1 MLSLFKAN
9 INLSR
14 NLSLSKIFKFNEI
27 MGRRKD
33 PLDFG
38 QATTELLLKDAVV
51 RDFLDEQDEGME
63 RYSTANGDMLN
74 RAPTAVV
81 VTGKASSLKRKLIGW
96 FSHQEPNPFYSRLQF
111 KADQD
116 LDPRQM
122 AKEVVQATDRRKR
135 AQREFLLKYPRY
147 NISLYIFSPKNPI
160 RRLCQRIVGPGRG
173 IDRIDGV
180 APSAPLW
187 YSFSAFVY
195 LAIVAMVV
203 LACVTTPV
211 YQKEYFKG
219 NEYSAQNWFAYTDL
233 GFAILFT
240 VEALIKI
247 IADGMFFAPNAYFR
261 TSWGFIDGIVLITL
275 WVNVITLLSNNGEAS
290 RAVGAFKALRA
301 LRLLNVS
308 DSAKDTFH
316 AVIVRGGR
324 KVASVSIFILT
335 IFR

>member
-1 MLSLFKAN
+1 
-9 INLSR
+9 
-14 NLSLSKIFKFNEI
+14 

-38 QATTELLLKDAVV
+38 QATTEMLLKDAVV
-51 RDFLDEQDEGME
+51 RDFLDEQNGTIE
-63 RYSTANGDMLN
+63 RNPTTKDDMLD
-74 RAPTAVV
+74 RAPTAVI
-81 VTGKASSLKRKLIGW
+81 VTGRVSSLKRRIIGW

-111 KADQD
+111 KAAYQD

-122 AKEVVQATDRRKR
+122 AREVVQATDQRKR
-135 AQREFLLKYPRY
+135 AQRDFLLKHPNY
-147 NISLYIFSPKNPI
+147 NVSLYVFRPNNII
-160 RRLCQRIVGPGRG
+160 RRTCQRLVGPGRS

-187 YSFSAFVY
+187 YSFSAFIY

-203 LACVTTPV
+203 LACITTPV

-219 NEYSAQNWFAYTDL
+219 SEYNAQNWFAYTDL
-233 GFAILFT
+233 GFAVLFT
-240 VEALIKI
+240 VEAIVKV
-247 IADGMFFAPNAYFR
+247 IADGLFFAPNAYFR

-316 AVIVRGGR
+316 AVIVRGGK
-324 KVASVSIFILT
+324 KVASVCYVW
-335 IFR
+335 

>member
-1 MLSLFKAN
+1 
-9 INLSR
+9 
-14 NLSLSKIFKFNEI
+14 

-38 QATTELLLKDAVV
+38 NATTEMLLKDAVV
-51 RDFLDEQDEGME
+51 KDFLDEQNGFIE
-63 RYSTANGDMLN
+63 RNPTGKGDMLD
-74 RAPTAVV
+74 RAPTAVI
-81 VTGKASSLKRKLIGW
+81 VTGRVSSFKRRIIGW
-96 FSHQEPNPFYSRLQF
+96 FTHQEPNPFYSRLQF
-111 KADQD
+111 KAAYQD

-122 AKEVVQATDRRKR
+122 AREVVQAADQRKR
-135 AQREFLLKYPRY
+135 AQRDFLLKHPNY
-147 NISLYIFSPKNPI
+147 NVSLYIFRPNNI
-160 RRLCQRIVGPGRG
+160 LRRMCQRLVGPGRS

-187 YSFSAFVY
+187 YSFSAFIY

-203 LACVTTPV
+203 LACITTPV

-219 NEYSAQNWFAYTDL
+219 SEYNVQNWFAYTDL
-233 GFAILFT
+233 GFAVLFT
-240 VEALIKI
+240 VEAIVKV
-247 IADGMFFAPNAYFR
+247 IADGLFFAPNAYFR
-261 TSWGFIDGIVLITL
+261 TSWGFIDGVVLITL

-316 AVIVRGGR
+316 SVIVRGGK
-324 KVASVSIFILT
+324 KVASVCFVRRST
-335 IFR
+335 Y

>member
-1 MLSLFKAN
+1 MFKIESN
-9 INLSR
+9 IDR
-14 NLSLSKIFKFNEI
+14 NLSLSKIFKFGQI

-38 QATTELLLKDAVV
+38 QATTEMLLKDAVV
-51 RDFLDEQDEGME
+51 RDFLDEQDDSVE
-63 RYSTANGDMLN
+63 RKSTFNGDTLD

-81 VTGKASSLKRKLIGW
+81 VTGRVSSLKRRMIGW
-96 FSHQEPNPFYSRLQF
+96 FSYQELNPFYSRLQF
-111 KADQD
+111 KAAYQD

-122 AKEVVQATDRRKR
+122 AKEVVQASDRRKR
-135 AQREFLLKYPRY
+135 AQREFLLKHPKY
-147 NISLYIFSPKNPI
+147 NVSLYIFRPNNFI
-160 RRLCQRIVGPGRG
+160 RKICQRIVGPGRG

-187 YSFSAFVY
+187 YSFSAFIY

-203 LACVTTPV
+203 LACITTPV

-219 NEYSAQNWFAYTDL
+219 SEYNVQNWFAFTDL

-240 VEALIKI
+240 VEAITKV

-261 TSWGFIDGIVLITL
+261 TSWGFIDGVVLITL
-275 WVNVITLLSNNGEAS
+275 WINVITLLSNNGEAS

-316 AVIVRGGR
+316 AVIVRGGK
-324 KVASVSIFILT
+324 KVASVCLSFKL
-335 IFR
+335 F